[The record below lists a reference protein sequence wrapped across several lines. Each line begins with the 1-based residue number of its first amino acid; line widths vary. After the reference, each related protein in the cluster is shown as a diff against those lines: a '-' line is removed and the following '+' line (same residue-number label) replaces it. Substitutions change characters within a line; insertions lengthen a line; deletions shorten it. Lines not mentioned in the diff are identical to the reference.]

1 MTWQLALAGLLT
13 GLLVGMTGMGGG
25 SLMTPILVF
34 LFGIPPAT
42 AIGTDIA
49 HGAAFKTVSAV
60 QHRRMGN
67 VRARLAGWMLLGSAP
82 ASLLGVLLNVE
93 LVRRYGDDIESV
105 LGQVLGAALLF
116 GAVGLV
122 AKSLVQR
129 DLGPEPKWRLSNRDR
144 VAAVLIGVFGG
155 FIVGLTSVG
164 SGVFFGLTLLVIF
177 PLRAH
182 KVVGTDIF
190 HAAVLLYVAGTAHWA
205 AGNIDFGILGWL
217 LLGSI
222 PGVLIGGRLTLSIP
236 EQSLRLILAGVLG
249 LAGVKLLNVPG
260 AGTIVVVGLAAG
272 GVALLVW
279 LGHHSWIRFQRI
291 RAAGVTSE
299 MD

>member
-1 MTWQLALAGLLT
+1 MTWQLALVGLLT

-122 AKSLVQR
+122 AKSVVQR
-129 DLGPEPKWRLSNRDR
+129 DLGPERKWRLSNRDR

-190 HAAVLLYVAGTAHWA
+190 HAAVLLYVAGAAHWA